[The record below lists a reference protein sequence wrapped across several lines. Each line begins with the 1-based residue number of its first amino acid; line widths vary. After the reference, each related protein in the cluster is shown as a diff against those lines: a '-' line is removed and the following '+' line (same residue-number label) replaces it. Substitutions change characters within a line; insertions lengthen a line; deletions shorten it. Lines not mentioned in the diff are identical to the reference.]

1 MLTHGRQEGVR
12 EAVARAICS
21 ACGKDQE
28 HRGDARGNAL
38 RWQAYEHLAEAVLVE
53 LKAAESGEPGRSAIS
68 HLANVIAQSCEDG
81 PGLAWKYE
89 SVASAAMRAYAV
101 R

>member
-1 MLTHGRQEGVR
+1 MDCHQERVR

-21 ACGKDQE
+21 ACGEDPDHQ
-28 HRGDARGNAL
+28 GDARGNAL
-38 RWQAYEHLAEAVLVE
+38 RWQDYEHLAVALLVE
-53 LKAAESGEPGRSAIS
+53 LQAAESGEPGRSAIS

-81 PGLAWKYE
+81 RDLAWKYE
-89 SVASAAMRAYAV
+89 RVASDALRAYAV